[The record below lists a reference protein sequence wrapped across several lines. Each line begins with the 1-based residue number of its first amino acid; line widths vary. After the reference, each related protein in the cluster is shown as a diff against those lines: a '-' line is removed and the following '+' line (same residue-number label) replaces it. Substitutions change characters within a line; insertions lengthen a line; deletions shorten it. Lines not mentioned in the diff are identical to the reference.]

1 MVYMLREIIVSSI
14 LLLVLD
20 GIFLWFNRAMF
31 QLQVAD
37 VQRVTMELK
46 PLGAILCYP
55 IIIFGLY
62 YFILRHRRPVL
73 DAMIL
78 GFIIYG
84 VFETTN
90 YALFKKWRLQTMMI
104 DTLWGAVL
112 YGLTTHLTYSL
123 V

>member
-1 MVYMLREIIVSSI
+1 MIREILVSSI

-20 GIFLWFNRAMF
+20 GVFLWFNRAMF

-37 VQRVTMELK
+37 VQRVAMELK

-73 DAMIL
+73 DAMIF
-78 GFIIYG
+78 GVVIYG

-90 YALFKKWRLQTMMI
+90 YALFKKWRVQTMLI

-112 YGLTTHLTYSL
+112 YGLTTHLTYL
-123 V
+123 IL